1 MPAKKVQMK
10 VKPDRHSGTPD
21 IDRWVE
27 ERNTEPETPKPAKPK
42 MKRLTLDIDES
53 LHRAIKLKA
62 TERGV
67 PMADMLR
74 ELLERNYS

>member
-10 VKPDRHSGTPD
+10 AKSSNESSTPN
-21 IDRWVE
+21 IDQWVE
-27 ERNTEPETPKPAKPK
+27 VRSPEPPAPKPAKPK

-62 TERGV
+62 TELGV

-74 ELLERNYS
+74 ELLEEHYR

>member
-10 VKPDRHSGTPD
+10 AKPDRNSKTPD

-27 ERNTEPETPKPAKPK
+27 ERTEPEAPKPDKPK
-42 MKRLTLDIDES
+42 MKRLTLDIEES

-62 TERGV
+62 TELGV

-74 ELLERNYS
+74 ELLEKHYR